1 MKTFTFDT
9 LVTINC
15 DARNSN
21 GDKRQHI
28 LESSVYVY
36 VLHDTL

>member
-21 GDKRQHI
+21 GDEWDCHI
-28 LESSVYVY
+28 CVWESEDM
-36 VLHDTL
+36 LD